1 MHRRHIGWI
10 SAAIAAVSVGA
21 MAQTSWY
28 PGKWGANDEIGAANY
43 MTPAL
48 ALAAAR
54 LVKTGKVYSLGI
66 TVNTTTPAFPPRTCS
81 IYIVQPGQVGAATGL
96 GPTNTTYN
104 DDILNCWTGIG
115 TQLDGLGHIGVGDR
129 YYNGN
134 KWAEFADMTGLKKLG
149 VDKLPPMVARG
160 VLLDMAGFLG
170 VDVVKEGTPFNRA
183 EIDGA
188 AKKQGIEIRQGDVV
202 IFHTGWLSLIEKD
215 PKRFGSAEPG
225 LGREGALSGV
235 QGRRRRRCRHLG
247 GRSDPVRAGRRR
259 LRGAPDPAADERH
272 FHTREHQHRRARQ
285 GQGLGVHV
293 RARPEQ
299 VPGRGAV
306 DDQSGRDP
314 LTPQGSSPPRG
325 LAVRRP
331 SRALRGRRG
340 AASRARSMSRR
351 PAGTRSRS
359 SRRSRANR

>member
-160 VLLDMAGFLG
+160 VLLDMAGYLG

-225 LGREGALSGV
+225 LGREGARYLVSKGVVAVGADTWGVEAIPFEQGAGVFEVHQILLPMSGTFILENINTAELAKDKAWEFMFV
-235 QGRRRRRCRHLG
+235 LG
-247 GRSDPVRAGRRR
+247 
-259 LRGAPDPAADERH
+259 
-272 FHTREHQHRRARQ
+272 QNKYQ
-285 GQGLGVHV
+285 
-293 RARPEQ
+293 
-299 VPGRGAV
+299 GAV
-306 DDQSGRDP
+306 QSMINPVAIR
-314 LTPQGSSPPRG
+314 
-325 LAVRRP
+325 
-331 SRALRGRRG
+331 
-340 AASRARSMSRR
+340 
-351 PAGTRSRS
+351 
-359 SRRSRANR
+359 